1 MLKRNADDGRTL
13 HEPGSARAAPRAA
26 PATPRPAALREPAP
40 GAGGRATHRHR
51 PKKRVFCGNLA
62 VLRVCCWQRCPW
74 RPRQVFCPSRPFAAG
89 RGVRAAG
96 LGVESAEIAV
106 PAQRIRSF
114 PRPSKGNSAP
124 LKAVGVSRRYKQ
136 RMRLFPGI
144 RRRRSFSLRGDQTP
158 VRASCAALEVSKC
171 GRLSGAW
178 NILPRSGRGR
188 PSNFRAE
195 SVIFATSARPSS
207 P

>member
-1 MLKRNADDGRTL
+1 MLKRNADDGRPL

-40 GAGGRATHRHR
+40 GAGGRATPQEKSVPWEPRS
-51 PKKRVFCGNLA
+51 VAGLLLA
-62 VLRVCCWQRCPW
+62 TLPVATP
-74 RPRQVFCPSRPFAAG
+74 PGFFCPSRPFAAG
-89 RGVRAAG
+89 RGVRAAA

-171 GRLSGAW
+171 GRLSGSR
-178 NILPRSGRGR
+178 NILLRSGRGR
-188 PSNFRAE
+188 PRIFRAE
-195 SVIFATSARPSS
+195 PVVFATSARPSS